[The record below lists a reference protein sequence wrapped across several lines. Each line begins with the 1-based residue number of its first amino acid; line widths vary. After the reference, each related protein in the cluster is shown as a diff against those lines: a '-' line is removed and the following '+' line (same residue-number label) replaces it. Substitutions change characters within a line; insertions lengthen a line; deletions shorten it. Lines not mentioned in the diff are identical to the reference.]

1 MHEVDSEPPGGR
13 ASQKARTRRAVIDSA
28 AALLAQGTAPSI
40 GEAAAAAGVSRA
52 TAYRYFSSQGA
63 LLVEAARAVAEPDV
77 AAILASAAEPDQP
90 ESRVEALAEGVFE
103 LVTEH
108 EAAFRALHA
117 AAIAGDAAALDRR
130 RIAWA
135 EEALA
140 PLRGRL
146 STGTF
151 DGLVRAVTVYLG
163 VESVLVLRDVCG
175 LPPGIARSITGWAA
189 RAMVRAAEEE
199 AGLR

>member
-1 MHEVDSEPPGGR
+1 MDAEPPRGR
-13 ASQKARTRRAVIDSA
+13 ASQRARTRQAVIDSA
-28 AALLAQGTAPSI
+28 ARLLAQGVAPSV
-40 GEAAAAAGVSRA
+40 GDAAAAADVSRA

-63 LLVEAARAVAEPDV
+63 LLAAAARSVAEPDV
-77 AAILASAAEPDQP
+77 PGILASAAYPDQP

-103 LVTEH
+103 LVMEH
-108 EAAFRALHA
+108 EATFRALHA
-117 AAIAGDAAALDRR
+117 AAIAGDAAAFDAR
-130 RIAWA
+130 RISWA

-146 STGTF
+146 SQGAF

-163 VESVLVLRDVCG
+163 VESLLVLRDVCG
-175 LPPGIARSITGWAA
+175 LPPEIARSITGWAA